1 MPRREYAFVLIY
13 NWFCFALLYDAQK
26 CEKRRSGRF
35 YELPIEF
42 TKSHWD
48 WEICHKTATNL
59 ELNNEFCSIISF
71 NCDTRKIMNYYLK
84 AFIFLSGCIYL
95 YFYFSIWIMWYAMCT
110 FLSSKVLWFTNN
122 YDYYIVPNKFW
133 PPLKTSSRHESP
145 LWISYLPAKQQ
156 TALSSPA
163 GLLTIYI
170 LLSQI
175 TTFYSHFRPDL
186 SPPQLLEWTRP
197 TELRQTPLGNSR

>member
-1 MPRREYAFVLIY
+1 MHLFWDM
-13 NWFCFALLYDAQK
+13 NNFCFALLYDAQK
-26 CEKRRSGRF
+26 CEKRRGSRF

-133 PPLKTSSRHESP
+133 PPLKPVLDMKVLSGSAISQLSSRLLSP
-145 LWISYLPAKQQ
+145 LQQ
-156 TALSSPA
+156 VCWQF
-163 GLLTIYI
+163 I
-170 LLSQI
+170 
-175 TTFYSHFRPDL
+175 FCCHR
-186 SPPQLLEWTRP
+186 
-197 TELRQTPLGNSR
+197 